1 VAVGTL
7 ATADAILKD
16 LYRGPIIEQINYKTY
31 MLDKIER
38 DSTNIDMR
46 GRRVIM
52 PVESSGNE
60 SPSSFSDGGTL
71 VNPQAALEQ
80 DLIAAV
86 RYHDGAV
93 ELTDQLIKT
102 ATGDNSGSFVNELD
116 RQTDALAKSM
126 RKNINRQVFGDGTGL
141 MATLTSSP
149 AAAPRS
155 PSTRPRACASTR
167 SSTS

>member
-52 PVESSGNE
+52 PVEASGNE

-149 AAAPRS
+149 AAATTFTVDTSQTLRIN
-155 PSTRPRACASTR
+155 R
-167 SSTS
+167 SSTC